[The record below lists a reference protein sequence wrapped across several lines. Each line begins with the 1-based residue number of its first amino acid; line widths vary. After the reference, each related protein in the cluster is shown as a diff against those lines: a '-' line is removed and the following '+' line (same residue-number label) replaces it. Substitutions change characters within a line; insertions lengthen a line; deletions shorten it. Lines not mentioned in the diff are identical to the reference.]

1 VTEFTKPDVDAPA
14 KATAVA
20 LRRRARLKGGL
31 SPRNVSVVAL
41 NGNGVPGAAANA
53 SYQLGQRGYRVI
65 APPEG
70 LSANAPKRVFRTQ
83 VYFTSK
89 QGARLAA
96 VRVGNLFGSADVTKL
111 PVRNQQLVTLS
122 NGAMVTVVLG
132 QTFKGTLAPAPV
144 DRTPPREEAQV
155 RVATSETMLEV
166 RKASKWKLGF
176 PLQVPTVIERSS
188 RLDSRVPYRVYR
200 IGKRKAVRMTFVT
213 GTNEF
218 WGIQQTDW
226 EDAPILKDANDTQ
239 VLKKRQYRLYFN
251 GPDLH
256 MVVLTDRGAT
266 YWVVNTVLDTLSNET
281 MLEIAKGLRPFK
293 K

>member
-1 VTEFTKPDVDAPA
+1 
-14 KATAVA
+14 
-20 LRRRARLKGGL
+20 
-31 SPRNVSVVAL
+31 L

-96 VRVGNLFGSADVTKL
+96 VRVGNLFGSADVKPL
-111 PVRNQQLVTLS
+111 PIQNHQIVTLA

-132 QTFKGTLAPAPV
+132 QTFKGTLAPAPI
-144 DRTPPREEAQV
+144 DRTPPRREPEV
-155 RVATSETMLEV
+155 RVATSETMPVV
-166 RKASKWKLGF
+166 REAAKSKPGF

-188 RLDSRVPYRVYR
+188 SVDREVPQRVYK
-200 IGKRKAVRMTFVT
+200 IGKRRAVRLTYRT
-213 GTNEF
+213 GSNEY
-218 WGIQQTDW
+218 WGIQQTNW

-239 VLKKRQYRLYFN
+239 VLKGRQYRLYYN

-256 MVVLTDRGAT
+256 MVVLTWRGTT
-266 YWVVNTVLDTLSNET
+266 YWVVNTVLDTISNET

>member
-1 VTEFTKPDVDAPA
+1 LKPDVDAA
-14 KATAVA
+14 EKATAVA

-53 SYQLGQRGYRVI
+53 NYQLGQRGYRVF

-70 LSANAPKRVFRTQ
+70 LSADAPKRVFRTQ

-89 QGARLAA
+89 RGARLAA
-96 VRVGNLFGSADVTKL
+96 VRVGNLFGSVDVKAL
-111 PVRNQQLVTLS
+111 PIRNHKLVTLA
-122 NGAMVTVVLG
+122 NGAMVTIVLG
-132 QTFKGTLAPAPV
+132 QNFKGTLAPAPV
-144 DRTPPREEAQV
+144 DRTPPRREPEV
-155 RVATSETMLEV
+155 RVATSETMPVV
-166 RKASKWKLGF
+166 REAAKSKPGF

-188 RLDSRVPYRVYR
+188 SVDREVPQRVYK
-200 IGKRKAVRMTFVT
+200 IGKRRALRLTFRT
-213 GTNEF
+213 GSNEY

-239 VLKKRQYRLYFN
+239 VLKRRQYRLYYN

-256 MVVLTDRGAT
+256 MVVLTWRGTT

>member
-1 VTEFTKPDVDAPA
+1 
-14 KATAVA
+14 
-20 LRRRARLKGGL
+20 
-31 SPRNVSVVAL
+31 
-41 NGNGVPGAAANA
+41 
-53 SYQLGQRGYRVI
+53 
-65 APPEG
+65 
-70 LSANAPKRVFRTQ
+70 
-83 VYFTSK
+83 
-89 QGARLAA
+89 
-96 VRVGNLFGSADVTKL
+96 
-111 PVRNQQLVTLS
+111 
-122 NGAMVTVVLG
+122 
-132 QTFKGTLAPAPV
+132 
-144 DRTPPREEAQV
+144 
-155 RVATSETMLEV
+155 
-166 RKASKWKLGF
+166 
-176 PLQVPTVIERSS
+176 
-188 RLDSRVPYRVYR
+188 
-200 IGKRKAVRMTFVT
+200 MTFVT